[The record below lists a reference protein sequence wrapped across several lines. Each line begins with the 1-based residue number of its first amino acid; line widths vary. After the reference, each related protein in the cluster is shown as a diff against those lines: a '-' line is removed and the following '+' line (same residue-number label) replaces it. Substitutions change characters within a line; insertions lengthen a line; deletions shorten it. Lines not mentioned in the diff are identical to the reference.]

1 MFEIDVLVKVTDFQ
15 PAVDHVCVVMP
26 VPEIVTGWLMTV
38 ANLNDVTPVNDWF
51 KEVEPATST
60 FEWMLPLNAFDH
72 GALPCRGPPTKLLQI
87 LSWFQVLTVAT
98 AVIAEL

>member
-38 ANLNDVTPVNDWF
+38 ANLNDVTPVNDWLS
-51 KEVEPATST
+51 EVEPLTST
-60 FEWMLPLNAFDH
+60 LEFMLPLNALDQ
-72 GALPCRGPPTKLLQI
+72 GLLPCRGPLTSLLQTFA
-87 LSWFQVLTVAT
+87 WFQVLTVAT